1 MDKLDQILYIQDDS
15 KRQFT
20 LVQYIKILEKKVQ
33 LLDDALDL
41 SSRIEKFN
49 DELVERNNY
58 LEQENVRLLLALNQ
72 KQERINNE

>member
-1 MDKLDQILYIQDDS
+1 MDKLDKILYIQDDA